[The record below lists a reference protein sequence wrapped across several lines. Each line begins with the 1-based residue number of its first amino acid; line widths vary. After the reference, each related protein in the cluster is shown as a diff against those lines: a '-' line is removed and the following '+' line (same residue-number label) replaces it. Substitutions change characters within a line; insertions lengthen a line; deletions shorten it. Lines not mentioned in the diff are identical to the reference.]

1 MEFSEASVG
10 GGGRASDPGWLLIG
24 WSYRSGG
31 LGAVWGR
38 ALCAEGPLGGLPGS
52 LDMGVPLLYGL
63 ILL

>member
-24 WSYRSGG
+24 WSYRVGVW
-31 LGAVWGR
+31 GAVWGR
-38 ALCAEGPLGGLPGS
+38 ALCADDPWGDCLGPWTW
-52 LDMGVPLLYGL
+52 VTPLLYGL